1 MRGFIYKITNTI
13 NGKSYIG
20 QTIQN
25 VKERFYQHCATKCSK
40 AVSNMAIHRA
50 IKKYGKSN
58 FTVEVIEE
66 IDSANL
72 NDRERYWIK
81 YYNSYNNGYN
91 STKGGQ
97 DGCKSF
103 KDLDVESIIKEYNTG
118 KSLRTLGTIFKVD
131 KQTIKDLLVR
141 NNINLRTTKTYK
153 LSQKDREDIIK
164 DLSLGLSRKEIIS
177 KWHISKGYLSQLI
190 NGYRRIQ
197 YLQECSTPYAFIRM
211 KIYPD
216 LLQW

>member
-66 IDSANL
+66 IDSTNL

-97 DGCKSF
+97 DGCKPF

-131 KQTIKDLLVR
+131 KQTIKDLLIRHNVE
-141 NNINLRTTKTYK
+141 LRTTRTYK
-153 LSQKDREDIIK
+153 LSQKDRDKVLEDFA
-164 DLSLGLSRKEIIS
+164 SGLSRKEIMI
-177 KWHISKGYLSQLI
+177 KWNINKSYLSQLI
-190 NGYRRIQ
+190 NGYRRI
-197 YLQECSTPYAFIRM
+197 
-211 KIYPD
+211 
-216 LLQW
+216 

>member
-40 AVSNMAIHRA
+40 AVSNMAIHIA

-58 FTVEVIEE
+58 FIVEVIEE

-97 DGCKSF
+97 DGCKPF

-131 KQTIKDLLVR
+131 KQTIKDLLIRHNVE
-141 NNINLRTTKTYK
+141 LRTTRTYK
-153 LSQKDREDIIK
+153 LSQKDRDKVLEDFA
-164 DLSLGLSRKEIIS
+164 SGLSRKEIMIKWNIS
-177 KWHISKGYLSQLI
+177 KSYLSQLI
-190 NGYRRIQ
+190 NGYRRI
-197 YLQECSTPYAFIRM
+197 
-211 KIYPD
+211 
-216 LLQW
+216 

>member
-13 NGKSYIG
+13 NSKSYIG

-97 DGCKSF
+97 DGCKPF

-131 KQTIKDLLVR
+131 KQTIKDLLIRHNVE
-141 NNINLRTTKTYK
+141 LRTTRTYK
-153 LSQKDREDIIK
+153 LSQKDRDKVLEDFA
-164 DLSLGLSRKEIIS
+164 SGLSRKEIMIKWNIS
-177 KWHISKGYLSQLI
+177 KSYLSQLI
-190 NGYRRIQ
+190 TGYRRI
-197 YLQECSTPYAFIRM
+197 
-211 KIYPD
+211 
-216 LLQW
+216 

>member
-66 IDSANL
+66 IDSTNL

-97 DGCKSF
+97 DGCKPF

-141 NNINLRTTKTYK
+141 NNINLRTTRTYK

-177 KWHISKGYLSQLI
+177 KWHISKSYLSQLI
-190 NGYRRIQ
+190 NGYRRI
-197 YLQECSTPYAFIRM
+197 
-211 KIYPD
+211 
-216 LLQW
+216 

>member
-97 DGCKSF
+97 DGCKPF
-103 KDLDVESIIKEYNTG
+103 KDLGVESIIKEYNTG

-131 KQTIKDLLVR
+131 KQTIKDLLIRYNVE
-141 NNINLRTTKTYK
+141 LRTTRTYK
-153 LSQKDREDIIK
+153 LSQKDRDKVLEDFA
-164 DLSLGLSRKEIIS
+164 SGLSRKEIMIKWNIS
-177 KWHISKGYLSQLI
+177 KSYLSQLI
-190 NGYRRIQ
+190 NGYRRI
-197 YLQECSTPYAFIRM
+197 
-211 KIYPD
+211 
-216 LLQW
+216 

>member
-97 DGCKSF
+97 DGCKPF

-131 KQTIKDLLVR
+131 KQTIKDLLIRHNVE
-141 NNINLRTTKTYK
+141 LRTTRTYK
-153 LSQKDREDIIK
+153 LSQKDRDKVLEDFA
-164 DLSLGLSRKEIIS
+164 SGLSRKEIII
-177 KWHISKGYLSQLI
+177 KWNISKSYLSQLI
-190 NGYRRIQ
+190 NGYRRI
-197 YLQECSTPYAFIRM
+197 
-211 KIYPD
+211 
-216 LLQW
+216 

>member
-103 KDLDVESIIKEYNTG
+103 KDLDVESIIKEYSTG

-131 KQTIKDLLVR
+131 KQTIKDLLIRHNVE
-141 NNINLRTTKTYK
+141 LRTTRTYK
-153 LSQKDREDIIK
+153 LSQKDRNKVLEDFA
-164 DLSLGLSRKEIIS
+164 SGLSRKEIMIKWNIS
-177 KWHISKGYLSQLI
+177 KSYLSQLI
-190 NGYRRIQ
+190 NGYRRI
-197 YLQECSTPYAFIRM
+197 
-211 KIYPD
+211 
-216 LLQW
+216 

>member
-13 NGKSYIG
+13 NGKFYIG

-81 YYNSYNNGYN
+81 CYNSYNNGYN

-97 DGCKSF
+97 DGCKPF

-131 KQTIKDLLVR
+131 KQTIKDLLIRHNVE
-141 NNINLRTTKTYK
+141 LRTTRTYK
-153 LSQKDREDIIK
+153 LSQKDRDKVLEDFA
-164 DLSLGLSRKEIIS
+164 SGLSRKEIMIKWNIS
-177 KWHISKGYLSQLI
+177 KSYLSQLI
-190 NGYRRIQ
+190 NGYRRI
-197 YLQECSTPYAFIRM
+197 
-211 KIYPD
+211 
-216 LLQW
+216 

>member
-66 IDSANL
+66 IDFANL

-190 NGYRRIQ
+190 NGYRRI
-197 YLQECSTPYAFIRM
+197 
-211 KIYPD
+211 
-216 LLQW
+216 

>member
-97 DGCKSF
+97 DGCKPF

-153 LSQKDREDIIK
+153 LSQKDRKDIIK

-190 NGYRRIQ
+190 NGYRRI
-197 YLQECSTPYAFIRM
+197 
-211 KIYPD
+211 
-216 LLQW
+216 

>member
-13 NGKSYIG
+13 NSKSYIG

-66 IDSANL
+66 IDFANL

-97 DGCKSF
+97 DGCKPF

-131 KQTIKDLLVR
+131 KQTIKDLLIRHNVE
-141 NNINLRTTKTYK
+141 LRTTRTYK
-153 LSQKDREDIIK
+153 LSQKDRDKVLEDFA
-164 DLSLGLSRKEIIS
+164 SGLSRKEIMIKWNIS
-177 KWHISKGYLSQLI
+177 KSYLSQLI
-190 NGYRRIQ
+190 NGYRRI
-197 YLQECSTPYAFIRM
+197 
-211 KIYPD
+211 
-216 LLQW
+216 

>member
-13 NGKSYIG
+13 NGKFYIG

-97 DGCKSF
+97 DGIKLF
-103 KDLDVESIIKEYNTG
+103 KNLDTESIVREYKSG
-118 KSLRTLGTIFKVD
+118 KSLREIGRLFNVD

-164 DLSLGLSRKEIIS
+164 DLSLGFSRKEIIS

-190 NGYRRIQ
+190 NGYRRI
-197 YLQECSTPYAFIRM
+197 
-211 KIYPD
+211 
-216 LLQW
+216 

>member
-13 NGKSYIG
+13 NGKYYIG

-141 NNINLRTTKTYK
+141 NNINLRTTRTYK

-177 KWHISKGYLSQLI
+177 KWHISKAYLSQLI
-190 NGYRRIQ
+190 NGYRRI
-197 YLQECSTPYAFIRM
+197 
-211 KIYPD
+211 
-216 LLQW
+216 

>member
-13 NGKSYIG
+13 NGKFYIG

-97 DGCKSF
+97 DGCKPF

-131 KQTIKDLLVR
+131 KQTIKDLLIRHNVE
-141 NNINLRTTKTYK
+141 LRTTRTYK
-153 LSQKDREDIIK
+153 LSQKDRDKVLEDFA
-164 DLSLGLSRKEIIS
+164 SGLSRKEIMIKWNIS
-177 KWHISKGYLSQLI
+177 KSYLSQLI
-190 NGYRRIQ
+190 NGYRRI
-197 YLQECSTPYAFIRM
+197 
-211 KIYPD
+211 
-216 LLQW
+216 

>member
-13 NGKSYIG
+13 NSKSYIG

-97 DGCKSF
+97 DGCKPF

-131 KQTIKDLLVR
+131 KQTIKDLLIRHNVE
-141 NNINLRTTKTYK
+141 LRTTRTYK
-153 LSQKDREDIIK
+153 LSQEDREEI
-164 DLSLGLSRKEIIS
+164 LGEFTSGLSRKEIMIKWNIS
-177 KWHISKGYLSQLI
+177 KSYLSQLI
-190 NGYRRIQ
+190 NGYRRI
-197 YLQECSTPYAFIRM
+197 
-211 KIYPD
+211 
-216 LLQW
+216 

>member
-40 AVSNMAIHRA
+40 VVSNMAIHRA

-97 DGCKSF
+97 DGCKPF

-131 KQTIKDLLVR
+131 KQTIKDLLIRHNVE
-141 NNINLRTTKTYK
+141 LRTTRTYK
-153 LSQKDREDIIK
+153 LSQKDRDKVLEDFA
-164 DLSLGLSRKEIIS
+164 SGLSRKEIMIKWNIS
-177 KWHISKGYLSQLI
+177 KSYLSQLI
-190 NGYRRIQ
+190 NGYRRI
-197 YLQECSTPYAFIRM
+197 
-211 KIYPD
+211 
-216 LLQW
+216 

>member
-13 NGKSYIG
+13 NSKSYIG

-66 IDSANL
+66 VESTNL
-72 NDRERYWIK
+72 NDRERYWIR
-81 YYNSYNNGYN
+81 YYDSYNNGYN
-91 STKGGQ
+91 STEGGQ
-97 DGCKSF
+97 DGIKLF
-103 KDLDVESIIKEYNTG
+103 KNLDTESIVREYKSG
-118 KSLRTLGTIFKVD
+118 KSLREIGRLFNVD

-141 NNINLRTTKTYK
+141 NNINLRTTRTYK

-190 NGYRRIQ
+190 NGYRRI
-197 YLQECSTPYAFIRM
+197 
-211 KIYPD
+211 
-216 LLQW
+216 

>member
-1 MRGFIYKITNTI
+1 MKGFIYKITNTI

-40 AVSNMAIHRA
+40 AVLDMAIHRA

-66 IDSANL
+66 VDSTNL

-81 YYNSYNNGYN
+81 YYDSYNNGYN

-97 DGCKSF
+97 DGCKPF
-103 KDLDVESIIKEYNTG
+103 KDLDAEAIIKEYNTG

-131 KQTIKDLLVR
+131 KQTIKDLLIRHNVK
-141 NNINLRTTKTYK
+141 LRTTRTYK
-153 LSQKDREDIIK
+153 LSQKDRDKVSEDFA
-164 DLSLGLSRKEIIS
+164 SGLSRKEIMIKWNIS
-177 KWHISKGYLSQLI
+177 KSYLSQLI
-190 NGYRRIQ
+190 TGYRRI
-197 YLQECSTPYAFIRM
+197 
-211 KIYPD
+211 
-216 LLQW
+216 

>member
-1 MRGFIYKITNTI
+1 MRGFIYKITNII

-131 KQTIKDLLVR
+131 KQTIKDLLIRHNVE
-141 NNINLRTTKTYK
+141 LRTTRTYK
-153 LSQKDREDIIK
+153 LSQKDRDKVLEDFA
-164 DLSLGLSRKEIIS
+164 SGLSRKEIIT
-177 KWHISKGYLSQLI
+177 KWNISKSYLSQLI
-190 NGYRRIQ
+190 NGYRRI
-197 YLQECSTPYAFIRM
+197 
-211 KIYPD
+211 
-216 LLQW
+216 

>member
-58 FTVEVIEE
+58 FIVEVIEE

-131 KQTIKDLLVR
+131 KQTIKDLLIRHNVE
-141 NNINLRTTKTYK
+141 LRTTRTYK
-153 LSQKDREDIIK
+153 LSQKDRDKVLEDFA
-164 DLSLGLSRKEIIS
+164 SGLSRKEIMIKWNIS
-177 KWHISKGYLSQLI
+177 KSYLSQLI
-190 NGYRRIQ
+190 NGYRRI
-197 YLQECSTPYAFIRM
+197 
-211 KIYPD
+211 
-216 LLQW
+216 

>member
-25 VKERFYQHCATKCSK
+25 VKERFYQHCAIKCSK
-40 AVSNMAIHRA
+40 VVSNMAIHRA

-97 DGCKSF
+97 DGCKPF

-131 KQTIKDLLVR
+131 KQTIKDLLIRHNVE
-141 NNINLRTTKTYK
+141 LRTTRTYK
-153 LSQKDREDIIK
+153 LSQKDRDKVLEDFA
-164 DLSLGLSRKEIIS
+164 SGLSRKEIMIKWNIS
-177 KWHISKGYLSQLI
+177 KSYLSQLI
-190 NGYRRIQ
+190 NGYRRI
-197 YLQECSTPYAFIRM
+197 
-211 KIYPD
+211 
-216 LLQW
+216 

>member
-13 NGKSYIG
+13 NSKSYIG

-58 FTVEVIEE
+58 FIVEVIEE

-97 DGCKSF
+97 DGCKPF
-103 KDLDVESIIKEYNTG
+103 KDLDVESIIKEYSTG

-131 KQTIKDLLVR
+131 KQTIKDLLIRHNVE
-141 NNINLRTTKTYK
+141 LRTTRTYK
-153 LSQKDREDIIK
+153 LSQKDRDKVLEDFA
-164 DLSLGLSRKEIIS
+164 SGLSRKEIMIKWNIS
-177 KWHISKGYLSQLI
+177 KSYLSQLI
-190 NGYRRIQ
+190 NGYRRI
-197 YLQECSTPYAFIRM
+197 
-211 KIYPD
+211 
-216 LLQW
+216 

>member
-13 NGKSYIG
+13 NGKFYIG

-97 DGCKSF
+97 DGIKLF
-103 KDLDVESIIKEYNTG
+103 KNLDTESIVREYKSG
-118 KSLRTLGTIFKVD
+118 KSLREIGRLFNVD

-153 LSQKDREDIIK
+153 LSQKDRKDIIK

-190 NGYRRIQ
+190 NGYRRI
-197 YLQECSTPYAFIRM
+197 
-211 KIYPD
+211 
-216 LLQW
+216 

>member
-66 IDSANL
+66 IDFANL

-97 DGCKSF
+97 DGIKLF
-103 KDLDVESIIKEYNTG
+103 KNLDTESIVREYKSG
-118 KSLRTLGTIFKVD
+118 KSLREIGRLFNVD

-190 NGYRRIQ
+190 NGYRRI
-197 YLQECSTPYAFIRM
+197 
-211 KIYPD
+211 
-216 LLQW
+216 

>member
-97 DGCKSF
+97 DGCRPF

-131 KQTIKDLLVR
+131 KQTIKDLLIRHNVE
-141 NNINLRTTKTYK
+141 LRTTRTYK
-153 LSQKDREDIIK
+153 LSQKDRDKVLEDFA
-164 DLSLGLSRKEIIS
+164 SRLSRKEIMIKWNIS
-177 KWHISKGYLSQLI
+177 KSYLSQLI
-190 NGYRRIQ
+190 NGYRRI
-197 YLQECSTPYAFIRM
+197 
-211 KIYPD
+211 
-216 LLQW
+216 

>member
-81 YYNSYNNGYN
+81 CYNSYNNGYN

-97 DGCKSF
+97 DGCKPF
-103 KDLDVESIIKEYNTG
+103 KDLDVESIIKEYNTW

-131 KQTIKDLLVR
+131 KQTIKDLLIRHNVE
-141 NNINLRTTKTYK
+141 LRTTRTYK
-153 LSQKDREDIIK
+153 LSQKDRDKVLEDFA
-164 DLSLGLSRKEIIS
+164 SGLSRKEIMIKWNIS
-177 KWHISKGYLSQLI
+177 KSYLSQLI
-190 NGYRRIQ
+190 NGYRRI
-197 YLQECSTPYAFIRM
+197 
-211 KIYPD
+211 
-216 LLQW
+216 